1 MMIYTHSFC
10 CFMKEIVLC
19 GRMITGIL
27 EPLLHLE
34 ASLSQSVDSFVVTK
48 HCSFSR
54 SSPLNLLWS
63 AALSPALCSTGQQ
76 SKLLFSHLRTSRRLC
91 LFSPPM
97 FISCGKSWN
106 VCCPSFFFLLCY
118 YCVLCEWQQA
128 RCTEKPPDKSRLHS
142 ALRWLTDS
150 YTHWMYC
157 RTVFKTRR
165 II

>member
-106 VCCPSFFFLLCY
+106 VCCPSFFFFTVLLLCPVWMTAGPLHRETPRQKSLAL
-118 YCVLCEWQQA
+118 CVKMADWFLY
-128 RCTEKPPDKSRLHS
+128 SLNV
-142 ALRWLTDS
+142 L
-150 YTHWMYC
+150 
-157 RTVFKTRR
+157 
-165 II
+165 